1 MKAGIEL
8 KALRKRK
15 GYTQENVAT
24 ELHVSNSFA
33 SHLENDRREMTKELA
48 ITSASA
54 FNEAQY
60 GFEIARKT
68 AMDYIAPLTT
78 TGDAIEWHRLALE
91 QVFINKSKKAI
102 ERFNEFSFVQP
113 PEFADNDELDQ
124 IKERAEELLD
134 LQMII
139 NSFLAC
145 LEQEYGISIRECM
158 KSRLSYWKSEEWI

>member
-1 MKAGIEL
+1 MKIG
-8 KALRKRK
+8 KSLREVRERK
-15 GYTQENVAT
+15 GYSQENIANVM
-24 ELHVSNSFA
+24 HVSKQLV
-33 SHLENDRREMTKELA
+33 SHLENNRRDMTEDLA
-48 ITSASA
+48 KQSASVLSDS
-54 FNEAQY
+54 QY

-78 TGDAIEWHRLALE
+78 TGNAIEWHRLALE

-102 ERFNEFSFVQP
+102 ERFNEFSFVQS

-134 LQMII
+134 LQMIV

-145 LEQEYGISIRECM
+145 LEQEYGISIRKCM
-158 KSRLSYWKSEEWI
+158 KSRLSYWKSEDWI